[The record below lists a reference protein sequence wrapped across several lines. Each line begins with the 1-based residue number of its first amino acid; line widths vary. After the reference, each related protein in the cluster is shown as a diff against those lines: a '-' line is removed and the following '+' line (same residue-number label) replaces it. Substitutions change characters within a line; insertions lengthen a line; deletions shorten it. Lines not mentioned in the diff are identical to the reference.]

1 MDFVRSDLML
11 GLGRRVCDREVI
23 IIFDSSPFLFEWRGL
38 LPELELLV
46 CGSALSSFQKIP
58 TKDYGISRVLHR
70 RDDFACQ

>member
-1 MDFVRSDLML
+1 M
-11 GLGRRVCDREVI
+11 CDREVI

-46 CGSALSSFQKIP
+46 CGSALSSFPKIP